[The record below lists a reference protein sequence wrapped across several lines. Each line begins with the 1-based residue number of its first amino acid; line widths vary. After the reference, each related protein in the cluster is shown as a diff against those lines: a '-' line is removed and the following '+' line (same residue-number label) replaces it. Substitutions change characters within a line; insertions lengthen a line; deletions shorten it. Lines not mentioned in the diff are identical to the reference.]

1 LPIPELP
8 PIVITEDEGGFV
20 QQYAARVLANRNR
33 RVVIDGNCASAC
45 TLWLMASRVC
55 VTPRARMLF
64 HAAFYAENGQR
75 NTFATDWMYARYPS
89 GVQRLI
95 DRRGGIY
102 SGEVVISYSE
112 LRQVLPAC

>member
-1 LPIPELP
+1 MPVPELP
-8 PIVITEDEGGFV
+8 PIVITDDSGGFV
-20 QQYAARVLANRNR
+20 QQYAARVLANRQR
-33 RVVIDGNCASAC
+33 RVVIDGNCESAC

-75 NTFATDWMYARYPS
+75 NTAATQWMFTRYPT
-89 GVQRLI
+89 GIQRLI
-95 DRRGGIY
+95 DQHGGIY
-102 SGEVVISYSE
+102 SGDVVVNYSE